1 MAVAER
7 RREVDLDKLRQKA
20 EFLRDT
26 LRRLREIRDEGR
38 EAFLESSVAE
48 AATTRYLQI
57 GIESI
62 VDAANHIIARE
73 GWGLPKTYQES
84 IDLLIREGF
93 LPRDRSETF
102 RRMVKFRN
110 RAVHLYDTIE
120 PEQIW
125 DIVQN
130 HLEDFEVFL
139 QALVSEYLAE
149 G

>member
-1 MAVAER
+1 MADR
-7 RREVDLDKLRQKA
+7 RDVDRDKLRQKA

-38 EAFLESSVAE
+38 EAFLESDVAE

-73 GWGLPKTYQES
+73 GLGLPKTYQES
-84 IDLLIREGF
+84 IDLLIGQGF
-93 LPRDRSETF
+93 LPRDRIETF
-102 RRMVKFRN
+102 RRMVRFRN

-125 DIVQN
+125 DIVEN

-139 QALVSEYLAE
+139 RALVSRYLE
-149 G
+149 DR